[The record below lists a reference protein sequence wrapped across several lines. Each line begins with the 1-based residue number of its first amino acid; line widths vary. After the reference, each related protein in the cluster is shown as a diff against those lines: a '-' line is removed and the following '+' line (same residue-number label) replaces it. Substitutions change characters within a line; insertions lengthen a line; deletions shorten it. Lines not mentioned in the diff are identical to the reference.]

1 LRSRFFQTALS
12 SGEPIVFVQ
21 VALAT
26 VHGVADRGELPVPA
40 GLPVARPGD
49 IVDLLVGL
57 PFGAQPALED
67 LVAVRVRDDGILQRC
82 DQERRRPGRPPV
94 GIVLARFEIEGGRT
108 MRLLLPLSSILLAAA
123 PLLEASPQP
132 LDRPGDDTFTG
143 TLVAADDLSVT
154 ARAENGTLVTF
165 TVDDPSSIP
174 VGLVAGTLVTVR
186 YEHTEGGGL
195 RAVREGIASY
205 ASLASTES
213 PPMAEKPQ
221 ASDTAL
227 ARRPSSPMAATS
239 PVPKRP
245 PSLEKQ
251 AETALSL
258 EQRTPVRELP
268 DPSTAVT
275 AATASVQDSPQA
287 DGLVPPQRRQPLIL
301 ALLLV
306 LAGFLLIFASRRV

>member
-1 LRSRFFQTALS
+1 
-12 SGEPIVFVQ
+12 
-21 VALAT
+21 
-26 VHGVADRGELPVPA
+26 
-40 GLPVARPGD
+40 
-49 IVDLLVGL
+49 
-57 PFGAQPALED
+57 
-67 LVAVRVRDDGILQRC
+67 
-82 DQERRRPGRPPV
+82 
-94 GIVLARFEIEGGRT
+94 